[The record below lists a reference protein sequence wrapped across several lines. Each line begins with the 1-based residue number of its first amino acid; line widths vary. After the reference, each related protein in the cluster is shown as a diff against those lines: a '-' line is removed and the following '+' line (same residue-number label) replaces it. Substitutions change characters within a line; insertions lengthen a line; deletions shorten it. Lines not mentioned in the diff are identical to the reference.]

1 MRGVH
6 FPGWYIEA
14 MTVLVVGAGG
24 RLGRE
29 FMDRLSSLDGL
40 AGLTHVQCDIAD
52 SLAVE
57 RTVLELQP
65 TVVINCAAQSSV
77 DVCEKERDQAYRI
90 NVLGARNVAHAAY
103 RVAAKVVHFSTDY
116 VFDGTADH
124 AYTEWDAPNPI
135 NWYGRTKLMSEEAV
149 RRANPDSLVLRIA
162 YVYGAHGD
170 SPVTAVVRA
179 AQSGSPLT
187 LPDDQVMSPTS
198 AAEVVQQ
205 TMLLIQRSAVG
216 TYHVTGKGQT
226 SRYEFAR
233 AVATTLGLDVQL
245 VPVHAADI
253 PGRVPRPL
261 RTPLAHEHL
270 RLEGQDMM
278 SDWDQSLYEFLVDH
292 KRVLLH
298 GEEVS

>member
-1 MRGVH
+1 VH
-6 FPGWYIEA
+6 FREWYIQT
-14 MTVLVVGAGG
+14 MTVLVVGARG

-29 FMDRLSSLDGL
+29 FMERLSSLDDL
-40 AGLTHVQCDIAD
+40 TGLTHAECDVAD

-57 RTVLELQP
+57 RRMLELQP
-65 TVVINCAAQSSV
+65 TVVINCAAQPSV
-77 DVCEKERDQAYRI
+77 DACEKDRDQAYRI

-103 RVAAKVVHFSTDY
+103 KVAARVVHFSTDY

-124 AYTEWDAPNPI
+124 AYTEWDTPNPI
-135 NWYGRTKLMSEEAV
+135 NWYGRTKLMSEEALQ
-149 RRANPDSLVLRIA
+149 RANPDSLVLRIA

-170 SPVTAVVRA
+170 NPVTAVMRA
-179 AQSGSPLT
+179 AQSGTPLT
-187 LPDDQVMSPTS
+187 LPDDQIMSPTS
-198 AAEVVQQ
+198 AAEVVEQ
-205 TMLLIQRSAVG
+205 TMLLIQRGAVG

-226 SRYEFAR
+226 SRYDFAR

-245 VPVHAADI
+245 LPAHAADI

-278 SDWDQSLYEFLVDH
+278 SDWDQALHEFLVDN
-292 KRVLLH
+292 RRALLDG
-298 GEEVS
+298 GEAS

>member
-1 MRGVH
+1 
-6 FPGWYIEA
+6 
-14 MTVLVVGAGG
+14 
-24 RLGRE
+24 
-29 FMDRLSSLDGL
+29 
-40 AGLTHVQCDIAD
+40 
-52 SLAVE
+52 VE
-57 RTVLELQP
+57 RAVLELQP

-77 DVCEKERDQAYRI
+77 DGCENDHDQAYRI

-124 AYTEWDAPNPI
+124 AYTEWDTPSPI

-149 RRANPDSLVLRIA
+149 QRADPDSLVLRVA
-162 YVYGAHGD
+162 SVYGAHGD
-170 SPVTAVVRA
+170 NTVTAVVRS
-179 AQSGSPLT
+179 AQAGVPLT
-187 LPDDQVMSPTS
+187 LADDQVMSPTS
-198 AAEVVQQ
+198 ASEIVQQ
-205 TMLLIQRSAVG
+205 TMLLIQRGATG
-216 TYHVTGKGQT
+216 LYHVTGKGQT

-233 AVATTLGLDVQL
+233 SVATILGVDVQL

-253 PGRVPRPL
+253 PGRTPRPL

-278 SDWDQSLYEFLVDH
+278 SEWDQALYEFLVDH

-298 GEEVS
+298 GGEET

>member
-1 MRGVH
+1 
-6 FPGWYIEA
+6 
-14 MTVLVVGAGG
+14 MTVLVMGAGG

-29 FMDRLSSLDGL
+29 FMDRLSSLGDL
-40 AGLTHVQCDIAD
+40 TGLTHLQCDITD

-57 RTVLELQP
+57 RAALELQP
-65 TVVINCAAQSSV
+65 TLIINCAAQPSV
-77 DVCEKERDQAYRI
+77 DACEKDHDQAYRI

-103 RVAAKVVHFSTDY
+103 RVAAKVVHISTDY

-124 AYTEWDAPNPI
+124 AYTELDTPDPI

-170 SPVTAVVRA
+170 NPVTAVVQSVQA
-179 AQSGSPLT
+179 ATPLM
-187 LPDDQVMSPTS
+187 LPDDQIMSPTS
-198 AAEVVQQ
+198 ASEVVQQ
-205 TMLLIQRSAVG
+205 TMLLIQRGAVG

-233 AVATTLGLDVQL
+233 SVATILGLDAEL
-245 VPVHAADI
+245 VPAHAADI
-253 PGRVPRPL
+253 PCRVPRPL

-270 RLEGQDMM
+270 RLEDQDMM
-278 SDWDQSLYEFLVDH
+278 SDWDQALYEFLVDH
-292 KRVLLH
+292 KRALLCG
-298 GEEVS
+298 GET

>member
-1 MRGVH
+1 V
-6 FPGWYIEA
+6 
-14 MTVLVVGAGG
+14 TVVVVGAGG

-29 FMDRLSSLDGL
+29 FMDRLSSLDDL
-40 AGLTHVQCDIAD
+40 TGLTHVQCDIAD
-52 SLAVE
+52 SMAVE
-57 RTVLELQP
+57 RMVLDLRP
-65 TVVINCAAQSSV
+65 TVVINCAAQPSV
-77 DVCEKERDQAYRI
+77 DACEKDRDQAYRI

-103 RVAAKVVHFSTDY
+103 KVAAKVVQFSTDY
-116 VFDGTADH
+116 VFDGTVDRPYA
-124 AYTEWDAPNPI
+124 EWDAPNPI

-170 SPVTAVVRA
+170 NPVTAVVRA
-179 AQSGSPLT
+179 AQTGARLV

-198 AAEVVQQ
+198 ASEVVQQ
-205 TMLLIQRSAVG
+205 TMLLIQRGATG
-216 TYHVTGKGQT
+216 IYHVTGKGQT

-253 PGRVPRPL
+253 PGRVLRPL

-278 SDWDQSLYEFLVDH
+278 SNWDQALYEFLVDN
-292 KRVLLH
+292 RRALSF
-298 GEEVS
+298 GVSW

>member
-1 MRGVH
+1 
-6 FPGWYIEA
+6 

-29 FMDRLSSLDGL
+29 FMDRLSSLDDL
-40 AGLTHVQCDIAD
+40 TGLTHVQCDVAD

-57 RTVLELQP
+57 RAVMELQP
-65 TVVINCAAQSSV
+65 TVVINCAAQPSV
-77 DVCEKERDQAYRI
+77 DACEKDRDQAYRI

-103 RVAAKVVHFSTDY
+103 KVAAKVVHISTDY

-124 AYTEWDAPNPI
+124 AYTEWDTPNPI
-135 NWYGRTKLMSEEAV
+135 NWYGRTKFMSEEAV
-149 RRANPDSLVLRIA
+149 RRANPDSLILRIA

-170 SPVTAVVRA
+170 NPVTAVVRA
-179 AQSGSPLT
+179 AQSGAPLT

-198 AAEVVQQ
+198 ASEVVQQ
-205 TMLLIQRSAVG
+205 TMLLIQRGAVG

-226 SRYEFAR
+226 SRYEFAQS
-233 AVATTLGLDVQL
+233 VATILGLDVHL
-245 VPVHAADI
+245 VAAHAADI

-278 SDWDQSLYEFLVDH
+278 SEWDQALYEFLVDNR
-292 KRVLLH
+292 RVLFPL
-298 GEEVS
+298 GSAGN

>member
-1 MRGVH
+1 
-6 FPGWYIEA
+6 

-24 RLGRE
+24 RLGSE
-29 FMDRLSSLDGL
+29 FMDRLASLGDL
-40 AGLTHVQCDIAD
+40 TGLTHVQCDITD

-57 RTVLELQP
+57 RAVLGLQP
-65 TVVINCAAQSSV
+65 TVVINCAAQSSI
-77 DVCEKERDQAYRI
+77 DACEKDHDQAYRI

-103 RVAAKVVHFSTDY
+103 KVAAKVVHFSTDY
-116 VFDGTADH
+116 VFDGTADRPY
-124 AYTEWDAPNPI
+124 AEWDTPNPV
-135 NWYGRTKLMSEEAV
+135 NWYGCTKLMSEEAV

-170 SPVTAVVRA
+170 NPVTAVMRA
-179 AQSGSPLT
+179 AQAGTPLT

-198 AAEVVQQ
+198 ASEVVQQ
-205 TMLLIQRSAVG
+205 TMLLIQRGAVG
-216 TYHVTGKGQT
+216 TYHVTGKDQT
-226 SRYEFAR
+226 SRYDFAR

-245 VPVHAADI
+245 VPVHVADI

-278 SDWDQSLYEFLVDH
+278 SEWDQALYEFLVGNP
-292 KRVLLH
+292 L
-298 GEEVS
+298 GSAGN

>member
-1 MRGVH
+1 
-6 FPGWYIEA
+6 

-29 FMDRLSSLDGL
+29 FMDRLSSLDDL
-40 AGLTHVQCDIAD
+40 TGLTHVQCDITD

-57 RTVLELQP
+57 RSVLELQP
-65 TVVINCAAQSSV
+65 TVVINCAAQPSV
-77 DVCEKERDQAYRI
+77 DACEQDRDQAYRI
-90 NVLGARNVAHAAY
+90 NVLGARNVAHAACK
-103 RVAAKVVHFSTDY
+103 VVAKVVHISTDY

-124 AYTEWDAPNPI
+124 AYTEWDTPNPV

-170 SPVTAVVRA
+170 NPVTAVVRA
-179 AQSGSPLT
+179 AQSGATLT

-198 AAEVVQQ
+198 ASEVVQQ
-205 TMLLIQRSAVG
+205 TVLLIQRGATG
-216 TYHVTGKGQT
+216 LYHVTGKGET

-270 RLEGQDMM
+270 RLEAQDMM
-278 SDWDQSLYEFLVDH
+278 GDWDQALYEFLVEN
-292 KRVLLH
+292 KCALLH
-298 GEEVS
+298 GGETS

>member
-1 MRGVH
+1 
-6 FPGWYIEA
+6 

-29 FMDRLSSLDGL
+29 FMDRLSSLDDL
-40 AGLTHVQCDIAD
+40 TGLTHAQCDIAD

-57 RTVLELQP
+57 RTMLELQP
-65 TVVINCAAQSSV
+65 TVVINCAAQPSV
-77 DVCEKERDQAYRI
+77 DACEKNRDQAYRI
-90 NVLGARNVAHAAY
+90 NVLGARNIAHAAY
-103 RVAAKVVHFSTDY
+103 KVAAKVVHVSTDY

-124 AYTEWDAPNPI
+124 AYTEWDTPNPI

-149 RRANPDSLVLRIA
+149 RRANPDHLILRIA

-170 SPVTAVVRA
+170 NPVTAVVRA
-179 AQSGSPLT
+179 AQSGTPLT

-198 AAEVVQQ
+198 ASEVVQQ
-205 TMLLIQRSAVG
+205 TMLLIQRGATG
-216 TYHVTGKGQT
+216 FYHVTGRGET
-226 SRYEFAR
+226 SRYGFAR
-233 AVATTLGLDVQL
+233 TVATILGLDVQL
-245 VPVHAADI
+245 VPMHAADI

-278 SDWDQSLYEFLVDH
+278 SDWDQALYEFLVDH
-292 KRVLLH
+292 KRALLV
-298 GEEVS
+298 GGDAS

>member
-1 MRGVH
+1 
-6 FPGWYIEA
+6 
-14 MTVLVVGAGG
+14 MTVLVMGAGG

-29 FMDRLSSLDGL
+29 FMDRLSSLGDL
-40 AGLTHVQCDIAD
+40 TGLTHLQCDITD

-57 RTVLELQP
+57 RAALELQP
-65 TVVINCAAQSSV
+65 TLIINCAAQPSV
-77 DVCEKERDQAYRI
+77 DACEKDRDQAYRI

-103 RVAAKVVHFSTDY
+103 KVAAKVVHISTDY

-124 AYTEWDAPNPI
+124 AYTELDTPDPI

-149 RRANPDSLVLRIA
+149 RRANPDSLILRIA

-170 SPVTAVVRA
+170 TPVTAVVQA
-179 AQSGSPLT
+179 AETGARLV
-187 LPDDQVMSPTS
+187 LPDDQIMSPTS
-198 AAEVVQQ
+198 ATEVVQQ
-205 TMLLIQRSAVG
+205 TMLLIQRGAVG

-233 AVATTLGLDVQL
+233 SVATILGLDVEL
-245 VPVHAADI
+245 VPMHAADI
-253 PGRVPRPL
+253 PGHVPRPL

-278 SDWDQSLYEFLVDH
+278 SEWDQALYEFLVDH
-292 KRVLLH
+292 KSVLLH
-298 GEEVS
+298 GEETS

>member
-1 MRGVH
+1 
-6 FPGWYIEA
+6 

-29 FMDRLSSLDGL
+29 FMDRLSSLDDL
-40 AGLTHVQCDIAD
+40 TGLTHAECDVAD

-57 RTVLELQP
+57 RRMLELQP
-65 TVVINCAAQSSV
+65 TVVINCAAQPSV
-77 DVCEKERDQAYRI
+77 DACEKDRDQAYRI

-103 RVAAKVVHFSTDY
+103 KVAARVVHFSTDY
-116 VFDGTADH
+116 VFDGTANH
-124 AYTEWDAPNPI
+124 AYAEWDTPNPI

-149 RRANPDSLVLRIA
+149 WRANPDSLVLRIA

-170 SPVTAVVRA
+170 NPVQAVVRA
-179 AQSGSPLT
+179 AQSGTPLT

-198 AAEVVQQ
+198 ASEVVQQ
-205 TMLLIQRSAVG
+205 TMLLIQRGAVG
-216 TYHVTGKGQT
+216 TYHVTGKGET

-233 AVATTLGLDVQL
+233 SVATILGLDVQL
-245 VPVHAADI
+245 VAAHAVDI

-278 SDWDQSLYEFLVDH
+278 SEWDQALYEFLVDN
-292 KRVLLH
+292 RRALLDG
-298 GEEVS
+298 GEAS